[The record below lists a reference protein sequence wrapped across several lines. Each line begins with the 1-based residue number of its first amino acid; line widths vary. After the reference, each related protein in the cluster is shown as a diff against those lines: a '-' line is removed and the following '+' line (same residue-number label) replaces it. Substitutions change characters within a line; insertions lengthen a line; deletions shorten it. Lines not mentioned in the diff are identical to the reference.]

1 VDFPNLSPYPNPHHP
16 NPNPNP
22 PYVLTFFDDVVLED
36 VEAPDRI
43 SIPRDDEI
51 LAESVS
57 K

>member
-1 VDFPNLSPYPNPHHP
+1 
-16 NPNPNP
+16 
-22 PYVLTFFDDVVLED
+22 VLTFFDDVVLED